1 MSARGAGKVGAGA
14 RARRTLRV
22 LSPFILLSLFVIGAH
37 AAPPRGAAP
46 STSAS
51 VAASSSGARASAS
64 ASASPKPAP
73 PEAPRAKE
81 SSLERVATEIA
92 ASFPSAP
99 QALLVAG
106 PALRSDEPLSR
117 ADELLFR
124 SLSVV
129 SGKLPA
135 GRAHREPVTLAQA
148 RALAGR
154 SGGLLFVDVSIDRGK
169 LRVVTDLYPPVD
181 NAWERWKNP
190 LPEPTGHRFVEVPI
204 DAEIRSFLPPIM
216 LERAVVHRARIEDDV
231 NAIGCG
237 DFDGDGGLDLVLLSE
252 KRAIIGHAHGKKLVV
267 DRSVPFSRSLSRAP
281 VPLREPIASVVIEQR
296 GAARLW
302 IGTTDYGGVLLD
314 DGLEKADATT
324 RIPVATARGVMCATP
339 NPEVSAFEGPLVPCR
354 DGGDRSELA
363 APLPRFDAYAFAAL
377 VGKSGTSNGLVVA
390 AREPG
395 GKMRLTKGDV
405 VVTVEGV
412 GAALALGDL
421 DQDGIAEIITS
432 SDGNDDALHV
442 QSWDGGSFRTR
453 LRIPAPGGVRA
464 VTVCPP
470 EARGAPF
477 IAAVVGN
484 EVWLVR

>member
-1 MSARGAGKVGAGA
+1 MTRSTGTATA
-14 RARRTLRV
+14 RARRALRL
-22 LSPFILLSLFVIGAH
+22 LSPFVPLSLFVLGAN
-37 AAPPRGAAP
+37 AAPTRGTAPAPAGAP
-46 STSAS
+46 S
-51 VAASSSGARASAS
+51 SSSARAPSPSAGTS
-64 ASASPKPAP
+64 SQPKNG

-81 SSLERVATEIA
+81 SSIERVATEIA
-92 ASFPSAP
+92 QSFPSAP

-124 SLSVV
+124 ALSVV

-135 GRAHREPVTLAQA
+135 ARAHREPVTLAQA

-154 SGGLLFVDVSIDRGK
+154 SGGLLFVDVSIDKGK

-216 LERAVVHRARIEDDV
+216 LERATVHRSRIEDDI

-252 KRAIIGHAHGKKLVV
+252 KRAIVGHAQGKKLIV
-267 DRSVPFSRSLSRAP
+267 DRSVPFSRSLSRAA
-281 VPLREPIASVVIEQR
+281 VPFREPLASVVIEQR

-302 IGTTDYGGVLLD
+302 VGTTDYGGVLLD
-314 DGLEKADATT
+314 DALEKAHATT
-324 RIPVATARGVMCATP
+324 RIPIATSRGVMCATP
-339 NPEVSAFEGPLVPCR
+339 NAEAAAFDGPLVPCR
-354 DGGDRSELA
+354 DGGEQSELA
-363 APLPRFDAYAFAAL
+363 APLARFDAYAFAAL
-377 VGKSGTSNGLVVA
+377 VGKSGASNGLVVA

-395 GKMRLTKGDV
+395 GKLRLTKGDV
-405 VVTVEGV
+405 AVTVEGV
-412 GAALALGDL
+412 GAELALGDL
-421 DQDGIAEIITS
+421 DQDGIAELITS
-432 SDGNDDALHV
+432 SEGNDDALHV
-442 QSWDGGSFRTR
+442 QSWDGGAFRTR
-453 LRIPAPGGVRA
+453 LRIPAAAGVRA

-470 EARGAPF
+470 EAHGAPF
-477 IAAVVGN
+477 IAAVVGS

>member
-1 MSARGAGKVGAGA
+1 MNLR
-14 RARRTLRV
+14 RALRTL
-22 LSPFILLSLFVIGAH
+22 SPVVPLSLLVLGAH
-37 AAPPRGAAP
+37 AAPTRGAAP
-46 STSAS
+46 TASA
-51 VAASSSGARASAS
+51 AASSSARAPAASAS
-64 ASASPKPAP
+64 TSAAKPAAP
-73 PEAPRAKE
+73 DAPRAKE
-81 SSLERVATEIA
+81 STLERVATEIA
-92 ASFPSAP
+92 TSFPSAP

-124 SLSVV
+124 ALSVV

-154 SGGLLFVDVSIDRGK
+154 SGGLLFVDVSIDKGK

-216 LERAVVHRARIEDDV
+216 LERATVHRARVDEDV

-237 DFDGDGGLDLVLLSE
+237 DFDGDGGLDLVLLSD
-252 KRAIIGHAHGKKLVV
+252 KRALVGHAQGRKLVV
-267 DRSVPFSRSLSRAP
+267 DRSVPFSRSLTRAP
-281 VPLREPIASVVIEQR
+281 VPLREPLASVVIEPR

-302 IGTTDYGGVLLD
+302 VGTTDYGGVLLD
-314 DGLEKADATT
+314 DALEKADSTP
-324 RIPVATARGVMCATP
+324 RIPIATPRGVMCATP
-339 NPEVSAFEGPLVPCR
+339 HPESSTFDGPLLPCR
-354 DGGDRSELA
+354 DGGDRAELA
-363 APLPRFDAYAFAAL
+363 APLPRFDAYAFTAL
-377 VGKSGTSNGLVVA
+377 VGKSGASNGLVVA

-405 VVTVEGV
+405 AVTVEGV
-412 GAALALGDL
+412 GAELALSDL
-421 DQDGIAEIITS
+421 DQDGIAEIVTS
-432 SDGNDDALHV
+432 SEGNDDALHV

-453 LRIPAPGGVRA
+453 LRIPAPAGIRA

-477 IAAVVGN
+477 IAAVVGS